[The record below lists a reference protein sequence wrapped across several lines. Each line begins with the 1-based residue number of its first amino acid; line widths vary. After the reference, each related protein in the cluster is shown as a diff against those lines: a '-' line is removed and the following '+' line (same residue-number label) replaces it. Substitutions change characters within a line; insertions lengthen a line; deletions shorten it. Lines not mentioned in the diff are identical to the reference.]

1 MPRLPAWQRASDG
14 LPFHLHFC
22 KLQDE
27 EDAEL
32 ATIRIKR
39 FSETEFGFYIRD
51 SQYEDTIQAVQVG
64 KEFDPEQ
71 WQQAQEWFQRGD
83 FILEWWDTL
92 FVNYKGIIVGS

>member
-39 FSETEFGFYIRD
+39 FCAPEFGFHIRD
-51 SQYEDTIQAVQVG
+51 SQYEDTIRAVQAG

-92 FVNYKGIIVGS
+92 FVNCKGIVVGS

>member
-1 MPRLPAWQRASDG
+1 
-14 LPFHLHFC
+14 
-22 KLQDE
+22 
-27 EDAEL
+27 L

-39 FSETEFGFYIRD
+39 FCAPEFGFHIRD

-92 FVNYKGIIVGS
+92 FGNCKGIIVGS